1 MEQYP
6 VAKDKL
12 VILIGGFEDG
22 RDCRNWYLEEHAPR
36 LAALPS
42 VTHCKANR
50 AVDNSLSALTS
61 ATNGDDPYGVQAI
74 DEVYGASWDEVAGLY
89 DGLKILGV
97 YRVTEYA
104 LRELLTD
111 RPLGTRTPE
120 IKRFGLLT
128 KPADKTHDEAM
139 KCWIEDHPQLCYR
152 YLSGMAT
159 YFQNHIDER
168 LTEDSLPLDGFPIL
182 SYWNLDALKFGHFCS
197 EEIKAILVADC
208 MKFRSTSF
216 VVTVD
221 EYILK

>member
-12 VILIGGFEDG
+12 IILIAGFEDD
-22 RDCRNWYLEEHAPR
+22 RDFRSWYLEEHAPR
-36 LAALPS
+36 LAALPP
-42 VTHCKANR
+42 VTHYKANR
-50 AVDNSLSALTS
+50 TVDNSLPGLTS

-74 DEVYGASWDEVAGLY
+74 DEVYGAEWSDIAECYRA
-89 DGLKILGV
+89 LKLLGV

-111 RPLGTRTPE
+111 RPLGMRTPE

-139 KCWIEDHPQLCYR
+139 KHWIEEHPQLCYR

-159 YFQNHIDER
+159 YFQNHIDKR
-168 LTEDSLPLDGFPIL
+168 LTKDSLPLDGFPVL
-182 SYWNLDALKFGHFCS
+182 SYWNLDALKYGHFCS
-197 EEIKAILVADC
+197 EEIKKLLVADC

-221 EYILK
+221 EYIFK